1 MLKIKN
7 TLTKET
13 KYLLIVGMLFLA
25 GSNIA
30 SVFLNVYLVRLTN
43 SIFIKSCSYS

>member
-30 SVFLNVYLVRLTN
+30 SVFFECLFSKTN
-43 SIFIKSCSYS
+43 K

>member
-30 SVFLNVYLVRLTN
+30 SFFECLFSKTN
-43 SIFIKSCSYS
+43 K